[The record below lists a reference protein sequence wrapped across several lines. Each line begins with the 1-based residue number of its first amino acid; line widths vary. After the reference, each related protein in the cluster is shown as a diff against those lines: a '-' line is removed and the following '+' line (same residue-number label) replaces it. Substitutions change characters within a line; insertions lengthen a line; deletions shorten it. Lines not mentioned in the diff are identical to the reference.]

1 MLTYQILPATFEERT
16 AVTFEVS
23 TARPAGRRVRYIV
36 VFMSVAVLGLLAA
49 FVLTTRADAA
59 TTAAATT
66 PPPPAQDPFYTYT
79 GSKPLSEIAPGTV
92 LKTRT
97 ESYHVAGVSLP
108 VTVIQLLYR
117 STTVRHQATTN
128 VTSVLLPPDP
138 SVTPKLVAYNSFYDS
153 LNPDNDPSYVFAGAP
168 YSSSDELITEE
179 TPSLA
184 GLLLA
189 GDTVDVA
196 DTEGSLNPDF
206 AVGPA
211 YGMYTLDGMRAA
223 LNSPAV
229 GLTSATKL
237 ALMGYSGGSIATGWA
252 AQMAPSYAPDI
263 ESRLIGATM
272 GGVYVD
278 PDHNIHYV
286 EGSPEWA
293 GVIPLALI
301 GIAKA
306 YDVNLTPYLSAY
318 GQAVEANLSDAA
330 IGTATDDYPDLTWQQ
345 IAKQPRYPQPETVAP
360 FVKYANLLTLGRAA
374 LPKVPVQIVQGD
386 NGILD
391 GTQPGGPG
399 IGPGDGVMVAGD
411 VRSYAR
417 EVCASGE
424 PVSYTELPLSH
435 ETAEPVWSAAAVSWL
450 AARFAG
456 SPAPQDCAT
465 IAPGNSLAPV
475 TQTAP

>member
-1 MLTYQILPATFEERT
+1 MVTYQLPSATFEERI
-16 AVTFEVS
+16 AVTSEVS
-23 TARPAGRRVRYIV
+23 SVRPAGHRGRQV
-36 VFMSVAVLGLLAA
+36 VGLLSAILLVALA
-49 FVLTTRADAA
+49 FATRADAA
-59 TTAAATT
+59 TTAT
-66 PPPPAQDPFYTYT
+66 PLPPAQDPFYTYT
-79 GSKPLSEIAPGTV
+79 GSTPLSDIAPGTV

-117 STTVRHQATTN
+117 STTVLHRAATN
-128 VTSVLLPPDP
+128 VTSVLLPPVP

-153 LNPDNDPSYVFAGAP
+153 LNPDDDPSYVFAGAP
-168 YSSSDELITEE
+168 YTSSDELITEE
-179 TPSLA
+179 TPSIA

-196 DTEGSLNPDF
+196 DTEGSLDPDF

-229 GLTSATKL
+229 GLTSTTKM

-263 ESRLIGATM
+263 EKRLIGATM

-301 GIAKA
+301 GISKA
-306 YDVNLTPYLSAY
+306 YDVNLAPYLSPY
-318 GQAVEANLSDAA
+318 GEQVEANLQDAA
-330 IGTATDDYPDLTWQQ
+330 IGEATDDYPDLTWQQ
-345 IAKQPRYPQPETVAP
+345 IAEQPQYPQPETVAP

-374 LPKVPVQIVQGD
+374 LPKVPLQIIQGD

-391 GTQPGGPG
+391 GTEPGGPG
-399 IGPGDGVMVAGD
+399 IGPGDGVMVTGD

-424 PVSYTELPLSH
+424 PVSYTEVPLSH
-435 ETAEPVWSAAAVSWL
+435 ETTEPVWSAAAVSWL

-456 SPAPQDCAT
+456 TPAPQDCAT
-465 IAPGNSLAPV
+465 IAPGNSLGPVSVSAP
-475 TQTAP
+475 